1 MTTPYS
7 QRIATA
13 LTMLIIIALGLQ
25 LSWWSWHFI
34 APAVTSD
41 ASSASTGAGFEPPAD
56 YKKRARQLFGGD
68 GSTEVASMDAAYVA
82 SDISLKGVFA
92 VDGKTLSA
100 AVVNLGGKDQVVVL
114 NQALSNGAKL
124 TEVHAEYIMI
134 SRAGSAGPGEKI
146 MLDQFRSTRG
156 AAGANTANAGANVGA
171 GTGTN
176 AGAANAGF
184 RLNVANAGLNSYSLS
199 RQELNT
205 VLQDQRQL
213 EFLGRI
219 GNAPNGGIRVDD
231 APANSLSSKLG
242 LRPGDIISNVNGQ
255 PVNGTG
261 DLARLYQQFA
271 TLSQV
276 RIELKRGGAPMLLT
290 YAVQN

>member
-7 QRIATA
+7 QRITTA
-13 LTMLIIIALGLQ
+13 LMVLIIIALGLQ

-34 APAVTSD
+34 APAMTGD
-41 ASSASTGAGFEPPAD
+41 ASSSSTGEGFEPAAD

-68 GSTEVASMDAAYVA
+68 GSSGVASMDAAYVA
-82 SDISLKGVFA
+82 NDISLKGVFA

-114 NQALSNGAKL
+114 NQALANGAKL

-156 AAGANTANAGANVGA
+156 PAGANTANVGANVGA

-176 AGAANAGF
+176 AGVANAGF

-276 RIELKRGGAPMLLT
+276 RIELKRGGAPVLLT

>member
-1 MTTPYS
+1 MNTRHQQWITLVL
-7 QRIATA
+7 TA
-13 LTMLIIIALGLQ
+13 LVIIVLGLQ
-25 LSWWSWHFI
+25 LAWWSWHFI
-34 APAVTSD
+34 APGVTGDGSNT
-41 ASSASTGAGFEPPAD
+41 SIGAGLEPAAD
-56 YKKRARQLFGGD
+56 YKKLARQLFGGD
-68 GSTEVASMDAAYVA
+68 GSTTIANTDAPIAI

-114 NQALSNGAKL
+114 NQALPNGAKL
-124 TEVHAEYIMI
+124 TEVHADYIMI
-134 SRAGSAGPGEKI
+134 SRSGIVGAGEKI
-146 MLDQFRSTRG
+146 MLDQFRSSKV
-156 AAGANTANAGANVGA
+156 AGSGIGNGNN
-171 GTGTN
+171 N
-176 AGAANAGF
+176 LANAGF
-184 RLNVANAGLNSYSLS
+184 RLNVATAGTNTYSLS

-205 VLQDQRQL
+205 VLQDPRQL

-219 GNAPNGGIRVDD
+219 GNAPSGGIRVDD

-242 LRPGDIISNVNGQ
+242 LRPGDIISNINGQ

>member
-1 MTTPYS
+1 MNTRDQQWIT
-7 QRIATA
+7 IV
-13 LTMLIIIALGLQ
+13 LTVLVITALGLQ
-25 LSWWSWHFI
+25 LAWWSWHFI
-34 APAVTSD
+34 APAATDDTSNT
-41 ASSASTGAGFEPPAD
+41 SIGGGLEPAVD
-56 YKKRARQLFGGD
+56 YKKLARQLFGGD
-68 GSTEVASMDAAYVA
+68 GSTTLANTDAPITI

-114 NQALSNGAKL
+114 NQALPNGAKL
-124 TEVHAEYIMI
+124 TEVHADYIMV
-134 SRAGSAGPGEKI
+134 SRSGMGGLGEKI
-146 MLDQFRSTRG
+146 MLDQFRSSKVPG
-156 AAGANTANAGANVGA
+156 SGGA
-171 GTGTN
+171 GVNTN
-176 AGAANAGF
+176 TSLASAGF
-184 RLNVANAGLNSYSLS
+184 RLNVAAAGTNTYSLS

-205 VLQDQRQL
+205 VLQDPRQL

-219 GNAPNGGIRVDD
+219 GNAPSGGIRVDD

-242 LRPGDIISNVNGQ
+242 LRPGDIISNINGQ